1 MIQVHM
7 LIECTQMAFYR
18 STCGLGPF
26 IDAYRNMYPSISSL
40 KLFALFLN
48 DKLPLSMKKKAM
60 DLHYM
65 KVGWHSL
72 MKIPI

>member
-1 MIQVHM
+1 M

-18 STCGLGPF
+18 RTCGLGPF

-48 DKLPLSMKKKAM
+48 DKLPTSMKKKAM
-60 DLHYM
+60 DLLYM
-65 KVGWHSL
+65 KIGWHSL
-72 MKIPI
+72 VKIPI